1 MVSKPER
8 SVAMPWWKMARS
20 SQGLF
25 SSPWFLPGARQTIL
39 SGATAE
45 NKNKNKKKKKKRKSR
60 TFGHLGQRAWG
71 GIELDEEDEDEEGDD
86 DEENEADDGLG
97 GGGGD
102 PFSTSHHGEASTINR
117 GLFSYGQTP
126 GMGFDKKLLFFTFL
140 RLFVRQ
146 MATSC

>member
-1 MVSKPER
+1 
-8 SVAMPWWKMARS
+8 MPWWKMARS
-20 SQGLF
+20 SQDLF
-25 SSPWFLPGARQTIL
+25 SSPWFLPSARQTIL

-45 NKNKNKKKKKKRKSR
+45 NKINKKNKKKKRKSR

-71 GIELDEEDEDEEGDD
+71 GIELDEEDDDEDDD
-86 DEENEADDGLG
+86 DEENEADDDGLGG

-126 GMGFDKKLLFFTFL
+126 GMGFDKEKNINIYIFAS
-140 RLFVRQ
+140 FVRQ